1 MNAPLL
7 EAADVCKAY
16 GGVVALANVSIQVQP
31 GSISGLIGPNGSGK
45 STLLDCISGF
55 TRPDKGEIVLNGH
68 RLTRLPPHRRAH
80 AGLIRTFQNVRLY
93 DDLSIVEHLLLA
105 AQEFDGVGW
114 PSVVLGTRR
123 AREAERRARERAL
136 ELLELVGLAQFSERP
151 AEGLSF
157 GQRKLLM
164 LAQSLMSDPQLVL
177 LDEPLAGVSPPMVE
191 TIRSAILRLNDAR
204 HAFLI
209 VEHNVEFVRETCSW
223 IVALDRGGK
232 LTEGTAEDIWSNQ
245 RLLDAFLGELL

>member
-1 MNAPLL
+1 MSAPLL
-7 EAADVCKAY
+7 EATAVCKRY
-16 GGVVALANVSIQVQP
+16 GGVVALNDVSIEVRA
-31 GSISGLIGPNGSGK
+31 GSITGLIGPNGSGK

-55 TRPDKGEIVLNGH
+55 IRPDAGEVVLQGE

-80 AGLIRTFQNVRLY
+80 SGLIRTFQNVRLY
-93 DDLSIVEHLLLA
+93 EDLSIVEHLLLA

-114 PSVVLGTRR
+114 GSVFVGTRK
-123 AREAERRARERAL
+123 AREAERRAREKAH
-136 ELLELVGLAQFSERP
+136 ELLELVGLAAFEKRP
-151 AEGLSF
+151 AETLSF

-164 LAQSLMSDPQLVL
+164 LAQSLMSDPALVL

-191 TIRSAILRLNDAR
+191 TLRSAILRLNDER

-209 VEHNVEFVRETCSW
+209 VEHNVEFVRETCAR
-223 IVALDRGGK
+223 IIALDRGTK
-232 LTEGTAEDIWSNQ
+232 LTEGTAEEVWRNE

>member
-1 MNAPLL
+1 VTALL
-7 EAADVCKAY
+7 EATGVRKGY
-16 GGVVALANVSIQVQP
+16 GGVIALDGVSIEVRP
-31 GSISGLIGPNGSGK
+31 GSITGLIGPNGSGK

-55 TRPDKGEIVLNGH
+55 TRPDEGEVVLGGA
-68 RLTRLPPHRRAH
+68 RLTKLPPHERAH
-80 AGLIRTFQNVRLY
+80 RGLVRTFQNVRLY

-114 PSVVLGTRR
+114 GSVFAGTRR
-123 AREAERRARERAL
+123 AREAERQARARAH
-136 ELLELVGLAQFSERP
+136 ELLELVGLAQFEHRP
-151 AEGLSF
+151 AEELSF

-164 LAQSLMSDPQLVL
+164 LAQSLMSDPVLVL

-191 TIRSAILRLNDAR
+191 TLRSAILRLNDER

-209 VEHNVEFVRETCSW
+209 VEHNVEFVRETCEW
-223 IVALDRGGK
+223 IIALDRGTK
-232 LTEGTAEDIWSNQ
+232 LTEGTADDVWRNQ

>member
-1 MNAPLL
+1 LSAPLL
-7 EAADVCKAY
+7 TATDVRKAY
-16 GGVVALANVSIQVQP
+16 GGVIALAGVSIEVQP
-31 GSISGLIGPNGSGK
+31 GSITGLIGPNGSGK

-55 TRPDKGEIVLNGH
+55 TRPDTGEVELDGK
-68 RLTRLPPHRRAH
+68 RLTALPPHRRAH
-80 AGLIRTFQNVRLY
+80 SGLVRTFQNVRLY

-114 PSVVLGTRR
+114 GSVFVGGRK
-123 AREAERRARERAL
+123 AREAERQAREKAI
-136 ELLELVGLAQFSERP
+136 ELLDLVGLAQFADRP
-151 AEGLSF
+151 AEALSF

-191 TIRSAILRLNDAR
+191 TLRSAILRLNDAS

-209 VEHNVEFVRETCSW
+209 VEHNVEFVRETCQW
-223 IVALDRGGK
+223 IVALDRGAK
-232 LTEGTAEDIWSNQ
+232 LTEGTADEVWRNE
-245 RLLDAFLGELL
+245 RLLEAYLGELL

>member
-1 MNAPLL
+1 VSTLL
-7 EAADVCKAY
+7 EATNVSKAY
-16 GGVVALANVSIQVQP
+16 GGVVALAGVSIEVQP
-31 GSISGLIGPNGSGK
+31 GSITGLIGPNGSGK

-55 TRPDKGEIVLNGH
+55 TRPDTGEVTLNGES
-68 RLTRLPPHRRAH
+68 LTRLPPHRRAH

-93 DDLSIVEHLLLA
+93 EDLSIAEHMLLA

-114 PSVVLGTRR
+114 ASVFVGTRK
-123 AREAERRARERAL
+123 AREVERRARERAD
-136 ELLELVGLAQFSERP
+136 ELLELVGLAQLGERP
-151 AEGLSF
+151 AEALSF

-164 LAQSLMSDPQLVL
+164 LAQSLMSDPELIL

-191 TIRSAILRLNDAR
+191 TLRTAILRLNDAK

-209 VEHNVEFVRETCSW
+209 VEHNVEFVRETCQW
-223 IVALDRGGK
+223 IVALDRGAK
-232 LTEGTAEDIWSNQ
+232 LTEGTADEVWRNQ

>member
-1 MNAPLL
+1 MTAPLL
-7 EAADVCKAY
+7 EASHVRKAF
-16 GGVVALANVSIQVQP
+16 GGVVALDDVSIQVRP
-31 GSISGLIGPNGSGK
+31 GSITGLIGPNGSGK

-55 TRPDKGEIVLNGH
+55 TRPDAGDIVLNGA
-68 RLTRLPPHRRAH
+68 RMTRVPPHRRAQ

-93 DDLSIVEHLLLA
+93 DDLSILEHLLLA

-114 PSVVLGTRR
+114 AGVFLGTRK
-123 AREAERRARERAL
+123 AREAEQAARTRAH
-136 ELLELVGLAQFSERP
+136 ELLELVGLAQFERLP
-151 AEGLSF
+151 AEALSF

-177 LDEPLAGVSPPMVE
+177 LDEPLAGVSPVMVE
-191 TIRSAILRLNDAR
+191 TLRTAILRLNDAR

-209 VEHNVEFVRETCSW
+209 VEHNVEFVRETCEW
-223 IVALDRGGK
+223 IIALDRGAK
-232 LTEGTAEDIWSNQ
+232 LTEGTADEVWRNQ

>member
-1 MNAPLL
+1 VSAPLL
-7 EAADVCKAY
+7 VATDVRKAY
-16 GGVVALANVSIQVQP
+16 GGVVALAGVSIEVQA
-31 GSISGLIGPNGSGK
+31 GSITGLIGPNGSGK

-55 TRPDKGEIVLNGH
+55 TRPDVGEVELNGT
-68 RLTRLPPHRRAH
+68 RLTALPPHRRAH
-80 AGLIRTFQNVRLY
+80 AGLVRTFQNVRLY

-114 PSVVLGTRR
+114 GSVFAGTRK
-123 AREAERRARERAL
+123 AREAERRAYERAL
-136 ELLELVGLAQFSERP
+136 ELLELVGLAQFAERP
-151 AEGLSF
+151 AEALSF

-164 LAQSLMSDPQLVL
+164 LAQSLMSEPVIVL

-191 TIRSAILRLNDAR
+191 TLRNAILRLNDAN

-209 VEHNVEFVRETCSW
+209 VEHNVEFVRETCQW
-223 IVALDRGGK
+223 IVALDRGSK
-232 LTEGTAEDIWSNQ
+232 LTEGTAEEVWRNQ

>member
-1 MNAPLL
+1 LSAPLL
-7 EAADVCKAY
+7 TATDVRKAY
-16 GGVVALANVSIQVQP
+16 GGVVALGGVSIEVQP
-31 GSISGLIGPNGSGK
+31 GSITGLIGPNGSGK

-55 TRPDKGEIVLNGH
+55 TRPDVGEVELNGK
-68 RLTRLPPHRRAH
+68 RLTALPPHRRAH
-80 AGLIRTFQNVRLY
+80 EGLVRTFQNVRLY

-114 PSVVLGTRR
+114 PSVFAGTRR
-123 AREAERRARERAL
+123 AREAERHARERAL
-136 ELLELVGLAQFSERP
+136 ELLELVGLAQFAERP
-151 AEGLSF
+151 AEALSF

-164 LAQSLMSDPQLVL
+164 LAQSLMSDPVIVL

-191 TIRSAILRLNDAR
+191 TLRNAILRLNDAK

-209 VEHNVEFVRETCSW
+209 VEHNVEFVRETCQW
-223 IVALDRGGK
+223 IVALDRGTK
-232 LTEGTAEDIWSNQ
+232 LTEGTADDVWRNQ

>member
-1 MNAPLL
+1 LTAPLL
-7 EAADVCKAY
+7 EATDMSKAY
-16 GGVVALANVSIQVQP
+16 GGVVALAGVSIEVQP
-31 GSISGLIGPNGSGK
+31 GSITGLIGPNGSGK

-55 TRPDKGEIVLNGH
+55 IAPDAGEVVLNGQS
-68 RLTRLPPHRRAH
+68 LTRLPPHRRAH

-93 DDLSIVEHLLLA
+93 EDLSIVEHMLLA

-114 PSVVLGTRR
+114 GSVFVGTRKAR
-123 AREAERRARERAL
+123 DAERQAREHAD
-136 ELLELVGLAQFSERP
+136 ELLELVGLAQFAERP
-151 AEGLSF
+151 AEVLSF

-191 TIRSAILRLNDAR
+191 TLRAAILRLNDAR

-209 VEHNVEFVRETCSW
+209 VEHNVEFVRETCQW
-223 IVALDRGGK
+223 IVALDRGAK
-232 LTEGTAEDIWSNQ
+232 LTEGTAEEVWRNQ
-245 RLLDAFLGELL
+245 RLLDAFLGELV

>member
-1 MNAPLL
+1 VSTLL
-7 EAADVCKAY
+7 EATNVSKAY
-16 GGVVALANVSIQVQP
+16 GGVVALAGVSIEVQP
-31 GSISGLIGPNGSGK
+31 GSITGLIGPNGSGK

-55 TRPDKGEIVLNGH
+55 TRPDTGEVTLNGES
-68 RLTRLPPHRRAH
+68 LTRLPPHRRAH

-93 DDLSIVEHLLLA
+93 EDLSIAEHMLLA

-114 PSVVLGTRR
+114 ASVFAGTRK
-123 AREAERRARERAL
+123 AREAERRARERAD
-136 ELLELVGLAQFSERP
+136 ELLELVGLTQLGERP
-151 AEGLSF
+151 AEALSF

-164 LAQSLMSDPQLVL
+164 LAQSLMSDPELIL

-191 TIRSAILRLNDAR
+191 TLRTAILRLNDAK

-209 VEHNVEFVRETCSW
+209 VEHNVEFVRETCQW
-223 IVALDRGGK
+223 IVALDRGAK
-232 LTEGTAEDIWSNQ
+232 LTEGTADEVWRNQ

>member
-1 MNAPLL
+1 LSALL
-7 EAADVCKAY
+7 TATDVRKAY
-16 GGVVALANVSIQVQP
+16 GGVIALAGVSIEVQP
-31 GSISGLIGPNGSGK
+31 GSITGLIGPNGSGK

-55 TRPDKGEIVLNGH
+55 TRPDTGEVELDGK
-68 RLTRLPPHRRAH
+68 RLTALPPHRRAH
-80 AGLIRTFQNVRLY
+80 AGLVRTFQNVRLY

-114 PSVVLGTRR
+114 GSVFVGTRK
-123 AREAERRARERAL
+123 ARESERQAREKAL
-136 ELLELVGLAQFSERP
+136 ELLELVGLAQFADRP
-151 AEGLSF
+151 AEALSF

-191 TIRSAILRLNDAR
+191 TLRSAIQRLNDAS

-209 VEHNVEFVRETCSW
+209 VEHNVEFVRETCQW
-223 IVALDRGGK
+223 IVALDRGAK
-232 LTEGTAEDIWSNQ
+232 LTEGTADEVWRNE
-245 RLLDAFLGELL
+245 RLLEAYLGELL